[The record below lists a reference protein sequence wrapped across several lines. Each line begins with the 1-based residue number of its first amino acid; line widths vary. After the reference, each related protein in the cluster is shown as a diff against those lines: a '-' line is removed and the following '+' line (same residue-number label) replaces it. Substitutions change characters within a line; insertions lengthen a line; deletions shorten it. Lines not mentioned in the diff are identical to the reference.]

1 MSGPTPVPERQHP
14 NAFDWELLAPEER
27 VLSTLE
33 RDGSRRW
40 LYPRLSAGRFWQRRR
55 ALAYALIAVFVA
67 LPHLQIG
74 GHPALLIDVIDRR
87 LYLFGLTFL
96 PTDTLSL
103 AFLMLSVFLSIILA
117 TAFFGRVWCGWACPQ
132 TVYLEYVYR
141 PIERL
146 CEGTRGRGGPPGHK
160 VAAIRRF
167 AKYLLYVVASFGL
180 AHTFLAYFVGAERL
194 AKWVTQSPFHHPIPF
209 VVMAVTTAL
218 MLFDFTF
225 FREQLCLIA
234 CPYGRFQSVL
244 LDRGSL
250 IVGYDTHRGEPR
262 GKLRKGEQGLPIIPA
277 GQGDCIDCGA
287 CVRTCPTG
295 IDIRDGLQME
305 CVHCTQCVDACD
317 EIMDR
322 IDRPRGLIRYASQY
336 GLEGESKRGV
346 RPRLVLYPLLL
357 ILAVSAFATT
367 IVRQSSLNVTLLRAT
382 GASPFFVTEQ
392 GLVQN
397 AIRLK
402 LVNRARS
409 AGPLTV
415 SLGDAPDGAQLDL
428 SFTEPF
434 AMEPFEA
441 QTKSLLIA
449 APRDAFRAGVLD
461 VTLVLTNNNK
471 TQVIPCRLLG
481 P

>member
-1 MSGPTPVPERQHP
+1 MSGPTPLHERQGP
-14 NAFDWELLAPEER
+14 IAFDWELLAPEER

-55 ALAYALIAVFVA
+55 VFAYALIAVFVA
-67 LPHLQIG
+67 LPHIRVG

-103 AFLMLSVFLSIILA
+103 AFLMLSAFLSIILA
-117 TAFFGRVWCGWACPQ
+117 TAIFGRVWCGWVCPQ

-146 CEGTRGRGGPPGHK
+146 CEGTRGRGGPPGRN
-160 VAAIRRF
+160 VAFLRRF
-167 AKYLLYVVASFGL
+167 AKYLLFVIASFGL

-194 AKWVTQSPFHHPIPF
+194 ALWVTQSPFHHPIPF
-209 VVMAVTTAL
+209 VVMAATTIL

-250 IVGYDTHRGEPR
+250 IVGYDTRRGEPR
-262 GKLRKGEQGLPIIPA
+262 GKLRKGEKGLPIIPA

-305 CVHCTQCVDACD
+305 CVHCTQCIDACD

-322 IDRPRGLIRYASQY
+322 IDRPRGLIRYASQRR
-336 GLEGESKRGV
+336 LDGESKRRLRV
-346 RPRLVLYPLLL
+346 RLALYPLLL
-357 ILAVSAFATT
+357 GLALSAFATT
-367 IVRQSSLNVTLLRAT
+367 IYRQSPMNVTLLRAT
-382 GASPFFVTEQ
+382 GASPFFVTEE

-402 LVNRARS
+402 FVNRARS

-415 SLGDAPDGAQLDL
+415 SLGDAPDGTQLDL
-428 SFTEPF
+428 AFEQPF
-434 AMEPFEA
+434 ALRPFEP

-449 APRDAFRAGVLD
+449 APRTAFRAGVLD
-461 VTLVLTNNNK
+461 VTLLLANDNK